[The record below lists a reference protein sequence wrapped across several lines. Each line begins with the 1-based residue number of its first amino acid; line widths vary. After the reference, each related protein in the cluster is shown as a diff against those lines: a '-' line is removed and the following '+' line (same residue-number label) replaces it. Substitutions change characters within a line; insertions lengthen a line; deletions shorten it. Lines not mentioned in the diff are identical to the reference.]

1 MWKLLGTILL
11 CYFAWI
17 FWLASAPTSSPPPST
32 SATFIVPTVQDSIQ
46 QYLHTCAPLAVQEMK
61 RTGIP
66 ASIKLGQALLESR
79 FGSSPLAR
87 QANNH
92 FGIKAEPKWDNQPRH
107 CLHSYEWSPR
117 RDRMVPVLSC
127 FRHYHDVEDCYRG
140 HSEFLRHRAH
150 YDPLFQLNAT
160 DIEGWAKGLQ
170 KAGYATDP
178 TYSQKLLHVIEKYQL
193 KRFDHFEQ

>member
-1 MWKLLGTILL
+1 MWKLLGATLL
-11 CYFAWI
+11 CYFVWVW
-17 FWLASAPTSSPPPST
+17 WLATPPTSILAPA
-32 SATFIVPTVQDSIQ
+32 SATLIEPTVQDSIQ
-46 QYLHTCAPLAVQEMK
+46 QYLNVCAPLAVQEMT

-127 FRHYHDVEDCYRG
+127 FRHYKDVEDCYRG
-140 HSEFLRHRAH
+140 HSEFLIHRAH
-150 YDPLFQLNAT
+150 YAPLFQLQSH
-160 DIEGWAKGLQ
+160 DIEGWAQGLQ

-178 TYSQKLLHVIEKYQL
+178 TYAEKLLQVIEKYQL
-193 KRFDHFEQ
+193 KRFDRLE